1 MWLIVRCAQ
10 EEPEAINKHFQ
21 TNFSLLRF
29 LAPPDSKVEKRWD
42 QRPWTWR
49 SARCGLSLILSVHC
63 IDNTSFSSWILA
75 SSGPYGPLLACLT
88 ENSIS
93 QSKIIYLPLWFL
105 WMASNFK
112 ATPTNVRHI
121 RQCVSDHSWCACK
134 TSWMQSSTKIFL
146 FTYANAMQISKYFQ
160 SRPVKFHKQ
169 LNPKLWNLIGS
180 VVVSSIPLL
189 SSFQWCV
196 LNGWPNTVQLSFIA
210 IFGFLSLE
218 PQHNSSPNTSID
230 TSCSNRVL

>member
-1 MWLIVRCAQ
+1 MRPKAVDLAFSQMWPLT
-10 EEPEAINKHFQ
+10 HFIC
-21 TNFSLLRF
+21 SLHT
-29 LAPPDSKVEKRWD
+29 P
-42 QRPWTWR
+42 
-49 SARCGLSLILSVHC
+49 
-63 IDNTSFSSWILA
+63 SFSSWILA
-75 SSGPYGPLLACLT
+75 SSRPYGPLLACLT

-169 LNPKLWNLIGS
+169 LIQKLWNLIGS
-180 VVVSSIPLL
+180 VVVSSIPLVA
-189 SSFQWCV
+189 C
-196 LNGWPNTVQLSFIA
+196 
-210 IFGFLSLE
+210 
-218 PQHNSSPNTSID
+218 
-230 TSCSNRVL
+230 SCAC